1 MGHFRQRKTT
11 SSRWAP
17 WATLFMLL
25 WAASCARGREYE
37 LRGQILAVDPARQE
51 ITIKHEDI
59 KGFMP
64 GMTMPFRVSSAALL
78 EGRAPGDLVRATL
91 VVQETQGVLTAI
103 ERTGYAPLSDRPA
116 RPRVDALNPGDEVPD
131 VALVDET
138 GATRRLSEWRGR
150 TLALTFIYTRCP
162 LPDFCPLMDR
172 HFADVQQLVM
182 DDATLRG
189 QVQLLSISFDPSYDT
204 PAVLATHMKKVGADP
219 SIWSFMTGDEA
230 EVESLAGALGVSVMR
245 EGSDPANVV
254 HNLRTAVIDGRGR
267 LVKTINGIRW
277 EAPELVSDLR
287 SAVGRR

>member
-1 MGHFRQRKTT
+1 MRLLWVPFISLLALTSCNRASDANFRQ
-11 SSRWAP
+11 
-17 WATLFMLL
+17 F
-25 WAASCARGREYE
+25 E
-37 LRGQILAVDPARQE
+37 LQGQILAVRPERRE
-51 ITIKHEDI
+51 VVIKHEDI

-64 GMTMPFRVSSAALL
+64 GMTMPFKVSTAALL

-91 VVQETQGVLTAI
+91 VVNATQGVLTAI
-103 ERTGYAPLSDRPA
+103 ERTGHAPLTERQT

-182 DDATLRG
+182 DDAALRG

-219 SIWSFMTGDEA
+219 SIWSFLTGDESD
-230 EVESLAGALGVSVMR
+230 VESLAAALGVSVMR
-245 EGSDPANVV
+245 EGSDPASVV

>member
-1 MGHFRQRKTT
+1 MRHFRQRKST
-11 SSRWAP
+11 SSQWAL
-17 WATLFMLL
+17 WATLLVL
-25 WAASCARGREYE
+25 PLAASCVRGREYE
-37 LRGQILAVDPARQE
+37 LRGQILAVDSARQE

-64 GMTMPFRVSSAALL
+64 GMTMPFKVSRAALL
-78 EGRAPGDLVRATL
+78 EGRTPGDLIRATL
-91 VVQETQGVLTAI
+91 VVNQSQGVLTAI
-103 ERTGYAPLSDRPA
+103 ERTGHAPLTDRP

-131 VALVDET
+131 VTLVDET

-150 TLALTFIYTRCP
+150 ALALTFIYTRCP

-182 DDATLRG
+182 DDPALRG
-189 QVQLLSISFDPSYDT
+189 QVQLLSISFDPSYDA
-204 PAVLATHMKKVGADP
+204 PAILATHMKKVGADP
-219 SIWSFMTGDEA
+219 SIWNFMTGDEA
-230 EVESLAGALGVSVMR
+230 EVESLAGALGVSIMR

-267 LVKTINGIRW
+267 LVKTINGIQW

-287 SAVGRR
+287 SVVGRR